1 MSEKKPH
8 LTICR
13 PNHLASTELFIPG
26 KKFVNVLNV
35 AIENNCELPRIIRI
49 PLWQVGYKLQ
59 ISYDAKGTVNFMNAG
74 NKGLRVK

>member
-1 MSEKKPH
+1 M
-8 LTICR
+8 
-13 PNHLASTELFIPG
+13 
-26 KKFVNVLNV
+26 NVLNV